1 LILQTKY
8 FRLWMLLCTVILILL
23 CGSFTLHAVT
33 PKQGLVD
40 LGRDIFFDKRLS
52 TNGQVSCASCHQ
64 PDRVFA
70 DGLAVSKGVGG
81 KSGTRNAPS
90 LLGVANQTI
99 FFWDG
104 RRNSLAEQVLDPF
117 INPVEH
123 GFRTHAE
130 LIEVF
135 KKDANY
141 VSQFRRAF
149 ADRSS
154 TIDHR
159 AIADALVAYLT
170 SLSPA
175 ESPFERYQYKNE
187 KSALTPLQAQGLG
200 LFNQAGCASCH
211 LIEKSSA
218 PLADGKFHS
227 VGVGLD
233 RIVGKLPALSMKV
246 KTGDARAIDHA
257 IVNDAE
263 LAELGRFLVTSD
275 PKDIGKFKTPSLRNA
290 ALTAPY
296 MHDGSVA
303 TLEEAL
309 DRELYY
315 RALEIG
321 KPTTLTVEEKSALLA
336 FLRSL

>member
-1 LILQTKY
+1 MQTQY
-8 FRLWMLLCTVILILL
+8 FRRWMLLYTGVLMLL
-23 CGSFTLHAVT
+23 CGNFSLHAVT
-33 PKQGLVD
+33 PKQGLID
-40 LGRDIFFDKRLS
+40 LGRAIFFDKRLS
-52 TNGQVSCASCHQ
+52 ANRQVSCASCHQ
-64 PDRVFA
+64 PDRAFA
-70 DGLAVSKGVGG
+70 DGLAVSTGIGG

-90 LLGVANQTI
+90 LLGVAQQNT

-117 INPVEH
+117 VNPVEH
-123 GFRTHAE
+123 GFRSHAE
-130 LIEVF
+130 LIEVLN
-135 KKDANY
+135 KDANY
-141 VSQFRRAF
+141 VAQFRHAF
-149 ADRSS
+149 ADQSS
-154 TIDHR
+154 KIDHR

-170 SLSPA
+170 SLSA
-175 ESPFERYQYKNE
+175 TESSFERYQYKNE
-187 KSALTPLQAQGLG
+187 KSALTPLQAQGLS

-233 RIVGKLPALSMKV
+233 RILGKLPALSMKV

-263 LAELGRFLVTSD
+263 LAEMGRFLVTGD

-296 MHDGSVA
+296 MHDGSVG
-303 TLEEAL
+303 TLEEAV

-315 RALEIG
+315 RALEVG
-321 KPTTLTVEEKSALLA
+321 KPTTLTAQEKLALLA

>member
-1 LILQTKY
+1 MQTKC
-8 FRLWMLLCTVILILL
+8 FISCILIRACILL
-23 CGSFTLHAVT
+23 AVCSGFDLYAS
-33 PKQGLVD
+33 PSKQVLVN
-40 LGRDIFFDKRLS
+40 LGREIFFDKRLS
-52 TNGQVSCASCHQ
+52 ANGQVSCASCHK
-64 PDRVFA
+64 PDHAFT
-70 DGLAVSKGVGG
+70 DGLAVSKGVDG

-90 LLGVANQTI
+90 LLGVARQNM

-104 RRNSLAEQVLDPF
+104 RRDSLAEQVLDPF

-123 GFRTHAE
+123 GFSSHTE
-130 LIEVF
+130 LIEVL
-135 KKDANY
+135 KKEPKYAE
-141 VSQFRRAF
+141 QFRRTSANQ
-149 ADRSS
+149 SG
-154 TIDHR
+154 TINR
-159 AIADALVAYLT
+159 QAIAEALVSYLT
-170 SLSPA
+170 SLEPT
-175 ESPFERYQYKNE
+175 ESSFERYQFKNE
-187 KSALTPLQAQGLG
+187 KSALTLSQAQGLS
-200 LFNQAGCASCH
+200 LFSQAGCASCH

-233 RIVGKLPALSMKV
+233 RIIGKMPALSMKV
-246 KTGDARAIDHA
+246 KTGDAQAIDHE

-263 LAELGRFLVTSD
+263 LAELGRFLVTGD

-303 TLEEAL
+303 TLEEAV

-321 KPTTLTVEEKSALLA
+321 KSTTLTAEEKSALLD
-336 FLRSL
+336 FLRAL